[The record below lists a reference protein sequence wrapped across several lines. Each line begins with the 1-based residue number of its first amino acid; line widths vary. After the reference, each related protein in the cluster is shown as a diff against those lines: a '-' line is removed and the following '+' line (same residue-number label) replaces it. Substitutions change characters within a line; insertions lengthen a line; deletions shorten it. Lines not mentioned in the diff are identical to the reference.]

1 MEDQMEKMAALN
13 RLPPELREEKTT
25 VDQNRLFNYDDIANG
40 HIRQEIVVSEKLRV
54 VFQTLNG
61 SEDEWLKDQTSP
73 MAGRSVDYVS
83 TWYRNSE
90 LALGLVSI
98 TLMGKDLDIPAV
110 HFENPKGAHFPVPT
124 PETVERR
131 RITILTA
138 LPVTAINKLQLHYGW
153 FLERATLDIAGGSL
167 KNG

>member
-1 MEDQMEKMAALN
+1 MERLAALN
-13 RLPPELREEKTT
+13 QLPVELREEKTS
-25 VDQNRLFNYDDIANG
+25 VDQNKLFNYDDIAHG
-40 HIRQEIVVSEKLRV
+40 HVRQEVAISGKLQV

-73 MAGRSVDYVS
+73 MTGRSVDYVS

-90 LALGLVSI
+90 LALGLLSV
-98 TLMGKDLDIPAV
+98 TLMGKELDLPAI
-110 HFENPKGAHFPVPT
+110 HYETPPGAHFPIPT
-124 PETVERR
+124 AATVEKRQK
-131 RITILTA
+131 TILTA
-138 LPVTAINKLQLHYGW
+138 LPTTAVTKIQLHYGW